1 MSSEDFS
8 LERYIF
14 SGAPGSGKTSV
25 INEMEQ
31 HGHVV
36 VHEAATDVIADA
48 QAKGIEKPWEE
59 PCFVDDIATM
69 QRERQAST
77 QGALQFFDR
86 SPFCTY
92 ALGVYLAQL
101 QNTEFQPPKT
111 LAEEIDRCLAM
122 KIYQP
127 KVFFFETLGFIE
139 HTAARKISYADA
151 LVFEEIHVSTYQR
164 FGFELIL
171 VPAAP
176 VAERQRYILDHIAK

>member
-1 MSSEDFS
+1 MGLKGFS
-8 LERYIF
+8 VNRYILT
-14 SGAPGSGKTSV
+14 GAPGSGKTSV
-25 INEMEQ
+25 IREMEQ
-31 HGHVV
+31 QGHIV

-48 QAKGIEKPWEE
+48 QTKGIEKPWEE
-59 PCFVDDIATM
+59 PRFVADIATM

-127 KVFFFETLGFIE
+127 KVFFFENLGFIE

-151 LVFEEIHVSTYQR
+151 LVFEQIHVSTYQR

-176 VAERQRYILDHIAK
+176 VAERQKYILDRIAQ